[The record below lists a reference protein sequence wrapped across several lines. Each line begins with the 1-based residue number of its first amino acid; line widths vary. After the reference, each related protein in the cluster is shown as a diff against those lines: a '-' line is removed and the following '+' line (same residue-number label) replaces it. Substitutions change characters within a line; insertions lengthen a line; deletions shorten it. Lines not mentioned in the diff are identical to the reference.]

1 MIVPPASTF
10 ALHYMIGKVSI
21 FGIVYSVQFPIW
33 LSPCLDS
40 TEIQSG
46 CLVVNIASDVAPSG
60 RFNMS
65 RRPVSWYRAIV
76 RNKLIVAYWVRI

>member
-1 MIVPPASTF
+1 MISFSSSTELVGYFFLTAFFCACMMIVPPASTF

-40 TEIQSG
+40 TEI
-46 CLVVNIASDVAPSG
+46 
-60 RFNMS
+60 
-65 RRPVSWYRAIV
+65 
-76 RNKLIVAYWVRI
+76 